1 MKVIIEP
8 NDVLLFREL
17 RYFEAGTDHVARSI
31 LPLPQTVAGAIRS
44 KILAEQKFS
53 QEAKDYVG
61 YGKEESKNLVI
72 DGVFLWD
79 REELFAT
86 PMDVVEFDDR
96 KCFMKPKRIDDFG
109 VEFFYPPA
117 KPRESFVKFDDIV
130 RYLEGNLNLENVKIV
145 NVLKERRVGISL
157 RDTKTTEEGML
168 YTVEFLRIP
177 ALSVWTNDLKFL
189 PKRGLLKLGGEG
201 RFANYRI
208 EDGNPFEIF
217 EKRWGR
223 IKGEISKKFKL
234 YVATPLL
241 IKNLGK
247 YTWNIK
253 NELESAGIKVKR
265 IIPLVGKPVKVSG
278 WDLAKN
284 NHKGHPKGVRYA
296 VPAGS
301 VYFVEVE
308 ELNLNKPYLKLGELT
323 KLGYGLCFVGVW

>member
-17 RYFEAGTDHVARSI
+17 RYFEAGTDHVARSM

-61 YGKEESKNLVI
+61 YGKEEPKNLVI

-86 PMDVVEFDDR
+86 PMDIVKFNDR
-96 KCFMKPKRIDDFG
+96 KCRLIKPMRIDEFG

-117 KPRESFVKFDDIV
+117 EPRGGFLKLNEIV
-130 RYLEGNLNLENVKIV
+130 RYLEGNLNIENVKIV

-157 RDTKTTEEGML
+157 KDTKTTEEHML

-177 ALSVWTNDLKFL
+177 ALSVWTNDLKFM

-217 EKRWGR
+217 EKRWER
-223 IKGEISKKFKL
+223 IRNEISKKFKL

-241 IKNLGK
+241 IENSGK

-253 NELESAGIKVKR
+253 NELEFAGIKVER

-278 WDLAKN
+278 WDLARN
-284 NHKGHPKGVRYA
+284 SPKGVRYA

-301 VYFVEVE
+301 VYFVEAE
-308 ELNLNKPYLKLGELT
+308 ELNLNKPYLKLGKLT
-323 KLGYGLCFVGVW
+323 KLGYGLCFVGVWHD

>member
-17 RYFEAGTDHVARSI
+17 RYFEAGMDHVARSI

-79 REELFAT
+79 REEFFAT

-96 KCFMKPKRIDDFG
+96 KCFMKPKRIDEFG
-109 VEFFYPPA
+109 VEFFYPSAEPCGGFL
-117 KPRESFVKFDDIV
+117 KLNEIV
-130 RYLEGNLNLENVKIV
+130 RYLEGNLNIENVKIV
-145 NVLKERRVGISL
+145 NILKERRVGISL
-157 RDTKTTEEGML
+157 KDTKTTEEHML

-189 PKRGLLKLGGEG
+189 PKKGLLKLGGEG

-208 EDGNPFEIF
+208 EDCNPFEIF
-217 EKRWGR
+217 EKKWER
-223 IKGEISKKFKL
+223 IRNEISKKFKL

-241 IKNLGK
+241 IENSGK

-253 NELESAGIKVKR
+253 NELESTGIKVKR

-278 WDLAKN
+278 WDLAN
-284 NHKGHPKGVRYA
+284 NKPKGVRYA

-301 VYFVEVE
+301 VYFVEAE
-308 ELNLNKPYLKLGELT
+308 KLNLNKPYLKLGKMT
-323 KLGYGLCFVGVW
+323 KLGYGLCFVGVWHD

>member
-1 MKVIIEP
+1 MRVIIEP

-17 RYFEAGTDHVARSI
+17 KYFEAGTDHVARSI

-61 YGKEESKNLVI
+61 FGKEEPENLTI
-72 DGVFLWD
+72 DGVFLWN

-86 PMDVVEFDDR
+86 PMDVAEFDNTR
-96 KCFMKPKRIDDFG
+96 CFMKPKKIDELG
-109 VEFFYPPA
+109 VEFFYPLA
-117 KPRESFVKFDDIV
+117 KPCGGFVKLDDIV
-130 RYLEGNLNLENVKIV
+130 RYLKGNLDPEGVEIV
-145 NVLKERRVGISL
+145 NVLRERRVGISL

-208 EDGNPFEIF
+208 EDCNPFEIF
-217 EKRWGR
+217 ERSWER
-223 IKGEISKKFKL
+223 IKDEISKEFKL

-241 IKNLGK
+241 IKNSGK
-247 YTWNIK
+247 YTWNVK
-253 NELESAGIKVKR
+253 NELESAGFKVRR

-278 WDLAKN
+278 WDLAN
-284 NHKGHPKGVRYA
+284 NMPKGVRYA
-296 VPAGS
+296 VLAGS
-301 VYFVEVE
+301 VYFVEAE
-308 ELNLNKPYLKLGELT
+308 ELNLDKPYLKLGELT
-323 KLGYGLCFVGVW
+323 KLGYGLCFVGVWHD